1 MTIPPPG
8 KNKAVIAYITF
19 IGMFIA
25 ISMNKD
31 QRDSFASWHIKNMFG
46 LVLLL
51 LVAVIT
57 QFNIN
62 LLAGDIMYWI
72 SVFFWL
78 FSLIMALVNKQIGIP
93 FLSEK
98 FQKWFTFLD

>member
-1 MTIPPPG
+1 
-8 KNKAVIAYITF
+8 
-19 IGMFIA
+19 MFIA

-31 QRDSFASWHIKNMFG
+31 QKDSFATWHIKNMFG

-51 LVAVIT
+51 FIAVIT

-62 LLAGDIMYWI
+62 LLAGDILYWI

-78 FSLIMALVNKQIGIP
+78 LSLLMAIANKKVGVPI
-93 FLSEK
+93 LSEQ
-98 FQKWFTFLD
+98 FQKWFSFLD